1 MKLHSVQ
8 NSLDGKNLEKSVS
21 VLRRRYYHALKTGL
35 EYHYGDFIGFMTLTS
50 PPGACSVLVSW
61 SFLLSKIHR
70 KFKKFEYILLET
82 AEGYG
87 VLHIIFTGS
96 YIPFRWLQ
104 KSWSKIHGEPIG
116 YMGNLQVN
124 VEKVKDLN
132 KVSKYLVSQYLA
144 GQSSMR
150 SWTMSR
156 HWLWKGYRLD
166 WITLVKTYG
175 FQQVLPHWRVLVMVK
190 AGERDGNDLY

>member
-1 MKLHSVQ
+1 M
-8 NSLDGKNLEKSVS
+8 
-21 VLRRRYYHALKTGL
+21 
-35 EYHYGDFIGFMTLTS
+35 EYHHGEFIGFMTLTS

-61 SFLLSKIHR
+61 SFLLSKIRR
-70 KFKKFEYILLET
+70 KFKKFEFILQET

-116 YMGNLQVN
+116 YMGNLMVC
-124 VEKVKDLN
+124 VEKVKDEN
-132 KVSKYLVSQYLA
+132 KVSKYLVGQYLA

-150 SWTMSR
+150 SFTMSR

-166 WITLVKTYG
+166 YITLVKAHG
-175 FQQVLPHWRVLVMVK
+175 FQHVKPHWRLFVMVK
-190 AGERDGNDLY
+190 AGERDGNDLS